1 MLKLLS
7 SYALMRR
14 GSEMSAA
21 DRAKVVQQSE
31 TVAMEQSKDEMREKK
46 EKTADDREAFLKR
59 FSEIA

>member
-1 MLKLLS
+1 
-7 SYALMRR
+7 
-14 GSEMSAA
+14 MSAA